1 MSISSKVFSTLFASV
16 LNVRFL
22 LLRLLYSRPYS
33 ARSARRTALIV
44 NSTRFEQPHSFG
56 RRSFT
61 NPLLDMFTPP
71 PSPGPTANFTP
82 VSNPTS
88 QSSIGPTLGAKKR
101 TGRQFRRAVIIVP
114 LVLMAITI
122 SARLLSLTPFSPP
135 VPVSWHGL
143 IADGSNRRPHR
154 RHPLPEP
161 QMPQSSSS
169 SSAPSTSTSL
179 GAASSTGISNQITPT
194 VPSSPPPLP
203 TPFPQPFD
211 GNLAQN
217 FSSVSCFNFFGN
229 MTNTQPFRAC
239 RPFSLLLQSSDSFI
253 NAQQNLTLLN
263 SIIWGTCNTSPGV
276 AQCAANM
283 GWFAASLKTACAQDL
298 KDQNSMAVNTLAA
311 LQAFQVMHDAS
322 CLADPTTN
330 TYCFLT
336 AVRNPNPSDL
346 YYYQLPLSIQL
357 PKSSTPSCSACTKS
371 VMGIYAA
378 AIQNS
383 TQAPGLAG
391 LKATYQPAAELSVG
405 LCGAG
410 YAKTLASSASKLTG
424 TNVNIL
430 SVFLVMTTWTLL
442 VSIS

>member
-1 MSISSKVFSTLFASV
+1 MASLFTTLQRQKCTDS
-16 LNVRFL
+16 
-22 LLRLLYSRPYS
+22 
-33 ARSARRTALIV
+33 
-44 NSTRFEQPHSFG
+44 EEPHSLSIL
-56 RRSFT
+56 RALNNHIHLADALSPT
-61 NPLLDMFTPP
+61 PLLVMFTPP
-71 PSPGPTANFTP
+71 PSPRPAAHFAP
-82 VSNPTS
+82 VFNPTS
-88 QSSIGPTLGAKKR
+88 PSSVDPTLGAKKR
-101 TGRQFRRAVIIVP
+101 TGRQFRWAVVIVP
-114 LVLMAITI
+114 LLLMAITI
-122 SARLLSLTPFSPP
+122 SARLLSSVTPFSPP
-135 VPVSWHGL
+135 SPVSWHGL

-161 QMPQSSSS
+161 QLQQTSSTSS
-169 SSAPSTSTSL
+169 RSTSAPT
-179 GAASSTGISNQITPT
+179 SSTGISNQITPT

-211 GNLAQN
+211 GSLAQN
-217 FSSVSCFNFFGN
+217 FSSLPCFNFFGN

-263 SIIWGTCNTSPGV
+263 SIIWGTCNASPGV

-283 GWFAASLKTACAQDL
+283 GWFATSLKTECAQDL
-298 KDQNSMAVNTLAA
+298 KDKNSMAVNTLTA

-346 YYYQLPLSIQL
+346 YYYQLPLGIRL
-357 PKSSTPSCSACTKS
+357 PNKSTPSCKACTKS

-391 LKATYQPAAELSVG
+391 LKATYEPAAELSVG

-410 YAKTLASSASKLTG
+410 YAKTLASSASPLTG
-424 TNVNIL
+424 TNMNIL